1 MNELEKGLDLPDNL
15 FIIGTISND
24 ENYFDLSSK
33 VYDRA
38 NTIEL
43 NTYSATDY
51 MSEEF
56 NLIAPDGDLNYLHN
70 VLSDLNI
77 RNASISELRNILS
90 NVTFHNQKLWDILS
104 DEIYNIQEVLG
115 EYNLDFG
122 FRVINEII
130 KFMVVAWK
138 YENCPNEWNNWEKYF
153 DAQIKQNILPKLEKN
168 VRVTDQTLEN
178 LLNIC
183 MNGNDFKYPS
193 SAFKLVELNKYF
205 DEL

>member
-1 MNELEKGLDLPDNL
+1 
-15 FIIGTISND
+15 
-24 ENYFDLSSK
+24 
-33 VYDRA
+33 
-38 NTIEL
+38 
-43 NTYSATDY
+43 

-56 NLIAPDGDLNYLHN
+56 NLIAPNGDLNYLHN

-104 DEIYNIQEVLG
+104 DEIYKIQEVLG

-153 DAQIKQNILPKLEKN
+153 DAQIKQKILPKLEKN
-168 VRVTDQTLEN
+168 DRVTDQTLEN

-183 MNGNDFKYPS
+183 MNGNDFKYPN
-193 SAFKLVELNKYF
+193 SAFKLVEINKYF